1 MVVSVGTAIWV
12 HEHMY
17 THVTYFRGSQRSE
30 RRSQADKFMNDH
42 WFQGI
47 SAFQSISKWKLRKGV
62 ESLLEG
68 QPLSRSLKN
77 TAENPGAKSTK
88 CQRSVNEVSTSLEYV
103 FVPTMSEFSTGRPM
117 SVLLSVSPFKLLRF
131 PCVQWCNWTGCW
143 GGPRGSNVWVPQVW
157 SPPCCVSEN

>member
-17 THVTYFRGSQRSE
+17 THLTYFRGSQRSE

-47 SAFQSISKWKLRKGV
+47 SAFQSISKSKLMSELRKGV

-88 CQRSVNEVSTSLEYV
+88 CQRSVNQS
-103 FVPTMSEFSTGRPM
+103 
-117 SVLLSVSPFKLLRF
+117 
-131 PCVQWCNWTGCW
+131 
-143 GGPRGSNVWVPQVW
+143 
-157 SPPCCVSEN
+157 